1 MRPVR
6 TTVLVVVLRQK
17 QLLLDLNVAVED
29 LSNNQFQLSR
39 DQILMAP
46 KTAPIEE
53 ARRQRVL

>member
-1 MRPVR
+1 
-6 TTVLVVVLRQK
+6 VLVVVLRQK

-29 LSNNQFQLSR
+29 LSNNRFLLSR